1 MDERLE
7 NDVES
12 IAISQDTVM
21 SEIESV
27 LKFQLALTQDF
38 GGNRNLLIPLSREFV
53 NGTWGAG
60 AFQVRS
66 GYSIVIICPER
77 HSVYKHVL
85 LPKEKD
91 VLASFVHLPLNT
103 SQSCVPKAVESFSEK
118 LFFK

>member
-1 MDERLE
+1 MTSGILVGSWYVEKVTCTWVDERLE
-7 NDVES
+7 YDVES

-21 SEIESV
+21 SEIGV
-27 LKFQLALTQDF
+27 LKFQLALTRAF
-38 GGNRNLLIPLSREFV
+38 GGTRNLVIPLSREFV

-85 LPKEKD
+85 L
-91 VLASFVHLPLNT
+91 V
-103 SQSCVPKAVESFSEK
+103 
-118 LFFK
+118 